1 MIVSTP
7 TNYDPKK
14 NYFDTSS
21 VEAAIDVVLD
31 VNPDAVQQYGV
42 PMGAYVSEV
51 TPGNCAEKAGMMAKD
66 IITDVGGFKGE
77 ALTDLTRALRNLKG
91 GDTVEVTVYRSG
103 QSVKLTVTLD
113 EKPQATE
120 DEQMDA
126 PNGQMPESGSY
137 EEWYDY
143 FYPFFGD

>member
-1 MIVSTP
+1 
-7 TNYDPKK
+7 
-14 NYFDTSS
+14 
-21 VEAAIDVVLD
+21 
-31 VNPDAVQQYGV
+31 
-42 PMGAYVSEV
+42 
-51 TPGNCAEKAGMMAKD
+51 MAKD
-66 IITDVGGFKGE
+66 IITDVGGFKVEG
-77 ALTDLTRALRNLKG
+77 LTDLTRALRNFKG